1 MNHRTKSQRP
11 AALVRGVAAGH
22 MLGRPLAR
30 VLYATRRMRKHPE
43 DVKALVPVLVL
54 MLVVATGAR
63 AQETAAA
70 GDPAA
75 NTYGVSSANASR
87 ELEAFAFLIGKW
99 EGVGKTRLPD
109 GKVVEYPITWI
120 GRYILDGTAIADEVH
135 GTAPDGTRAVG
146 ITFRQYDRNRK
157 AWVIEFLAEPNSQFF
172 RQVRP
177 GFGSVT
183 VNGRNVTVISEAPSR
198 REPRRVREHYQPAP
212 NNDRWVYRLDESN
225 DGGKSWNEGRTEYT
239 LRRSN

>member
-1 MNHRTKSQRP
+1 MNHRTKSQMP
-11 AALVRGVAAGH
+11 AALVPGVAAGH
-22 MLGRPLAR
+22 VRGRPLAR

-43 DVKALVPVLVL
+43 DVKALVPVLGVL

-63 AQETAAA
+63 AQETTAA

-75 NTYGVSSANASR
+75 NTYGVRSVNASR
-87 ELEAFAFLIGKW
+87 ELEAFAS
-99 EGVGKTRLPD
+99 
-109 GKVVEYPITWI
+109 
-120 GRYILDGTAIADEVH
+120 YILDGTAIADEVH

-177 GFGSVT
+177 GFGWS
-183 VNGRNVTVISEAPSR
+183 
-198 REPRRVREHYQPAP
+198 
-212 NNDRWVYRLDESN
+212 L
-225 DGGKSWNEGRTEYT
+225 
-239 LRRSN
+239 